1 MAVAVAL
8 AGVVARADIPVPA
21 RLTQPANAAEAWN
34 VIRLA
39 TENTRILF
47 EENRVEETKEQIVL
61 MGPSLR
67 VLAREGALPDRQLE
81 AESLSTAAFERINLL
96 VRESMAGNL
105 EGARS
110 VFSIL
115 RQDLGKLES
124 LFPPGMPSAEI
135 YSCVDHPE
143 IAEVDPGLR
152 CSECG
157 NMLRPRRFPYS
168 VIFTRTVAPQLRL
181 DLKAGEGLVAG
192 ERNPLMLRLTTEDE
206 KPVSA
211 EDLVISHSRRLHLI
225 LVDEEGT
232 DFQHLAPEPGNEPGV
247 FQTSFVPVSAGGY
260 RAWVVAVPAATRL
273 TETLPST
280 LPGAT
285 ATKATPP
292 PSDRGGESFVAES
305 EGVVVR
311 LLGTGSGPLRIRG
324 GMTNLLQVHVSR
336 SDGTPLRELEPL
348 WNAFVHLTLISW
360 DFSSAHQVHAVG
372 GEILSPALRGGPEF
386 AFKLHPPASGWWRLY
401 LQLRLEGRT
410 LTFPLKIEAL
420 E

>member
-1 MAVAVAL
+1 M
-8 AGVVARADIPVPA
+8 
-21 RLTQPANAAEAWN
+21 
-34 VIRLA
+34 IRLA

-47 EENRVEETKEQIVL
+47 EENRVDETKEQVVL

-67 VLAREGALPDRQLE
+67 VLAREGALPDRQPE
-81 AESLSTAAFERINLL
+81 AESLATGAFERINLL

-143 IAEVDPGLR
+143 LAEVDPGVR

-157 NMLRPRRFPYS
+157 NKLRPRRFPYS
-168 VIFTRTVAPQLRL
+168 VIFTRTVTPQLRL
-181 DLKAGEGLVAG
+181 DLKAEGRLVAG
-192 ERNPLMLRLTTEDE
+192 EAHPLLLRLTTQDE
-206 KPVSA
+206 APVSS

-225 LVDEEGT
+225 LVDEAGT
-232 DFQHLAPEPGNEPGV
+232 DFQHLAPEPGNEPGI
-247 FQTSFVPVSAGGY
+247 FRTSFLPASALGY
-260 RAWVVAVPAATRL
+260 RAWVVAVPAMTRL
-273 TETLPST
+273 TEILPWTLE
-280 LPGAT
+280 GAT
-285 ATKATPP
+285 ATDPVAPP
-292 PSDRGGESFVAES
+292 TDAGAES
-305 EGVVVR
+305 YVVEREGVVVR
-311 LLGTGSGPLRIRG
+311 LLGAGPGPLRIRG
-324 GMTNLLQVHVSR
+324 GTTNLLQVHVSR
-336 SDGTPLRELEPL
+336 SDGNPLRELEPL

-372 GEILSPALRGGPEF
+372 GEILSPALRGGPDF
-386 AFKLHPPASGWWRLY
+386 AFKLHPPKTGWWRLY

-410 LTFPLKIEAL
+410 LTFPLNLKAVE
-420 E
+420 